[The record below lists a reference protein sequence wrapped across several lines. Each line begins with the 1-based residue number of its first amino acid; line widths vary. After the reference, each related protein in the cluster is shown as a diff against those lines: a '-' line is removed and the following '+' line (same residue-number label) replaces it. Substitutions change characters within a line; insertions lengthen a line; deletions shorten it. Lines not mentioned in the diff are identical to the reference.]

1 MLKSAIIGNG
11 LLANAFRNLKH
22 EEFIIFASGVSNSQE
37 EKASEYDRELEL
49 LKSTMLKYPNK
60 QLVYFSTCSI
70 YDKTLTNDLYV
81 SHKINMENFI
91 QANYNNYYIFRLSH
105 VVGNT
110 SNQTI
115 VNFIYSSIQNNK
127 VFDLWKNSY
136 RNIIDVEDIT
146 LVVNNF
152 IQKKKYQN
160 QITNI
165 ASKYNVSVVDIVLEF
180 ENLLN
185 KKAQY
190 NVLNKGSEYIISID
204 KIEKYYHLF
213 KIEMNSNYYKKVIR
227 KYY

>member
-1 MLKSAIIGNG
+1 MAIIGNG